1 MDFRQMHYIQTI
13 AQEGTIS
20 RAAQKL
26 FISQPSLS
34 QLLRGVEQKVGA
46 PLFDRGTSPLQPTA
60 VGRLYLRMAAQMA
73 QLRTDFQQQTDD
85 LLHQSRGRVIIG
97 SSPFRS
103 AYLLAPFLPGLQA
116 CYPELESQLKESITR
131 QLERLCLNGD
141 VDFATSLAPI
151 DASRFATRALFQEE
165 IVAVLPATHPLAKKY
180 GLPTSPQA
188 DLPEIALAEL
198 ADTPFI
204 QIHQEQKLHAQILS
218 LCSEAGFT
226 PRLLMTTSS
235 LETAQALA
243 GAGLGA
249 ALLPITQCRGFTPTT
264 APCYAA
270 LRQHPRRQVLLC
282 WRQGHYL
289 PYAARTCINELTA
302 FCLRNYPQE

>member
-116 CYPELESQLKESITR
+116 CYPELEIQLKESTISPPPLPPSTHRASPHGPSFRRKSSPSCPLRTR
-131 QLERLCLNGD
+131 W
-141 VDFATSLAPI
+141 
-151 DASRFATRALFQEE
+151 
-165 IVAVLPATHPLAKKY
+165 
-180 GLPTSPQA
+180 
-188 DLPEIALAEL
+188 
-198 ADTPFI
+198 
-204 QIHQEQKLHAQILS
+204 QKN
-218 LCSEAGFT
+218 
-226 PRLLMTTSS
+226 
-235 LETAQALA
+235 TAC
-243 GAGLGA
+243 
-249 ALLPITQCRGFTPTT
+249 P
-264 APCYAA
+264 
-270 LRQHPRRQVLLC
+270 HHRRQTSRKSL
-282 WRQGHYL
+282 
-289 PYAARTCINELTA
+289 
-302 FCLRNYPQE
+302 